1 MDPPQET
8 IFSFD
13 LVFWIAR
20 ERNLLRGAQAKRCCD
35 GKPRGITGILVG
47 ISEQDA
53 VSARDLDGARVGS
66 SFGFRGY
73 LGAK

>member
-1 MDPPQET
+1 MDPPPET
-8 IFSFD
+8 TCTFD
-13 LVFWIAR
+13 LPFWIAR
-20 ERNLLRGAQAKRCCD
+20 ERNLVKVAQANGCG

-53 VSARDLDGARVGS
+53 VSARDLDGTGVGS